1 MRYGQARTVGT
12 QRNLGRKKQKTIST
26 FFLITSLG
34 PLLSVTTGCAGL
46 VASTKQSSS
55 TSASF
60 QLNPANVNFG
70 QVVVGKP
77 TTQTISLTNTGNV
90 ALNILKMTVSDAHFT
105 VLGMNTPLAL
115 AVGQSSN
122 FTITAAPTT
131 AGALTARLTAQG
143 DGGSTPVAVNLSAT
157 GVSSQPQLSVSPA
170 ALNFGNVFTGLK
182 ATNNLVL
189 TNAGTANLTIS
200 LLALS
205 AAEFSVGGITTP
217 ETLSAGQSAQIAL
230 TFAPSATGSATGS
243 LTITSNDPLSP
254 TLSVALSG
262 TGTSTPTGRLTA
274 NTSSINFGP
283 VAPGT
288 TAEQPIVLTNG
299 GNSAVAISSITVAGA
314 GVTAT
319 GIEIP
324 GILNPEESATL
335 KASFAPATTASVTGS
350 ITIVSNAANT
360 PLKIAVTGTGAQ
372 PGLSISPSSFNFGNV
387 VDGQSKSQTFTVTN
401 TGTLALA
408 LTQLTAS
415 GGGYSVSGL
424 ATPAT
429 IASGSNATFSV
440 LFAPRTAGS
449 LAGTVSLV
457 SNAPNSPNVLSLM
470 GTGTA
475 ASVTLSASP
484 TSVSFT
490 NVRAGS
496 SSSKSVTILN
506 SGNTSVTLSQVGVS
520 AKDFSVSGLTTPVS
534 LAAGQNASMNVT
546 FQPSASENV
555 TGNITV
561 ASSQGAAAV
570 IAVSGNGVQPA
581 SSITPSSVSFGNVT
595 VGSPASQMIQL
606 QNSGSGTLT
615 VSQASV
621 TGSGFGIGTLA
632 LPLTL
637 SSGQTSNFNV
647 QFNPATAG
655 AATGTVSL
663 VNNAPNSPTTIGLSG
678 TGVAATQ
685 VLTFSTTSISFGN
698 VNAGSSATQ
707 SVTLA
712 NSGNSNVTVS
722 QISEN
727 GAGFTLTGA
736 NTPVTLSPGQSMTF
750 NVIFNPSAAGSD
762 SGSVTVTSTASG
774 SPKTIALSGNG
785 VQTSHSVTL
794 SWTTSTSTVSGYNIY
809 RTTIS
814 GSGYA
819 KINSGLIAG
828 LTYTDTTVQSGTTY
842 YYVATAVDASG
853 DESSDSNQ
861 ATAVIP

>member
-1 MRYGQARTVGT
+1 
-12 QRNLGRKKQKTIST
+12 
-26 FFLITSLG
+26 
-34 PLLSVTTGCAGL
+34 
-46 VASTKQSSS
+46 
-55 TSASF
+55 
-60 QLNPANVNFG
+60 
-70 QVVVGKP
+70 
-77 TTQTISLTNTGNV
+77 
-90 ALNILKMTVSDAHFT
+90 
-105 VLGMNTPLAL
+105 
-115 AVGQSSN
+115 
-122 FTITAAPTT
+122 
-131 AGALTARLTAQG
+131 
-143 DGGSTPVAVNLSAT
+143 
-157 GVSSQPQLSVSPA
+157 
-170 ALNFGNVFTGLK
+170 
-182 ATNNLVL
+182 
-189 TNAGTANLTIS
+189 
-200 LLALS
+200 
-205 AAEFSVGGITTP
+205 
-217 ETLSAGQSAQIAL
+217 
-230 TFAPSATGSATGS
+230 
-243 LTITSNDPLSP
+243 
-254 TLSVALSG
+254 
-262 TGTSTPTGRLTA
+262 
-274 NTSSINFGP
+274 
-283 VAPGT
+283 
-288 TAEQPIVLTNG
+288 
-299 GNSAVAISSITVAGA
+299 
-314 GVTAT
+314 
-319 GIEIP
+319 
-324 GILNPEESATL
+324 
-335 KASFAPATTASVTGS
+335 
-350 ITIVSNAANT
+350 
-360 PLKIAVTGTGAQ
+360 
-372 PGLSISPSSFNFGNV
+372 
-387 VDGQSKSQTFTVTN
+387 
-401 TGTLALA
+401 
-408 LTQLTAS
+408 
-415 GGGYSVSGL
+415 
-424 ATPAT
+424 
-429 IASGSNATFSV
+429 
-440 LFAPRTAGS
+440 
-449 LAGTVSLV
+449 
-457 SNAPNSPNVLSLM
+457 
-470 GTGTA
+470 
-475 ASVTLSASP
+475 
-484 TSVSFT
+484 
-490 NVRAGS
+490 
-496 SSSKSVTILN
+496 
-506 SGNTSVTLSQVGVS
+506 VS
-520 AKDFSVSGLTTPVS
+520 AKDFSVSGLTTPVT

-561 ASSQGAAAV
+561 ASSQGADAV

-615 VSQASV
+615 VSQVSV

-663 VNNAPNSPTTIGLSG
+663 VSDAPNSPTTIGLSG

-722 QISEN
+722 KISEN

-762 SGSVTVTSTASG
+762 TSSVTVTSTASG
-774 SPKTIALSGNG
+774 SPKTIALSGIG
-785 VQTSHSVTL
+785 VQTSHWVTL

-861 ATAVIP
+861 ATAAIP

>member
-26 FFLITSLG
+26 FFLIASLSS
-34 PLLSVTTGCAGL
+34 LLSVTTGCAGL

-55 TSASF
+55 ASASF

-70 QVVVGKP
+70 QVVVGKQ
-77 TTQTISLTNTGNV
+77 TTQTIALTNTGKV
-90 ALNILKMTVSDAHFT
+90 ALNILKMTVSDVHFT
-105 VLGMNTPLAL
+105 VAGMTTPLAL

-131 AGALTARLTAQG
+131 AGALTATLTAQG

-170 ALNFGNVFTGLK
+170 ALNFGNVSTGLK

-189 TNAGTANLTIS
+189 TNTGTANLTIS

-205 AAEFSVGGITTP
+205 AADFSVGGITTP

-254 TLSVALSG
+254 ALSIALSG
-262 TGTSTPTGRLTA
+262 TGTSTPIGRLTA

-288 TAEQPIVLTNG
+288 TAEQHIVLTNG

-324 GILNPEESATL
+324 GILNPQESATL

-350 ITIVSNAANT
+350 ITVVSNAANG
-360 PLKIAVTGTGAQ
+360 PLKIAVTGTGGQ

-387 VDGQSKSQTFTVTN
+387 VDGQSKSEAFTVTN
-401 TGTLALA
+401 TGTLALT
-408 LTQLTAS
+408 LTQLAAS
-415 GGGYSVSGL
+415 GGYTVSGL
-424 ATPAT
+424 ATPTT
-429 IASGSNATFSV
+429 IASGSSATFSV
-440 LFAPRTAGS
+440 LFAPRAAGS
-449 LAGTVSLV
+449 VAGTVSLV
-457 SNAPNSPNVLSLM
+457 SNAPDSPNVLSLA

-484 TSVSFT
+484 ASVSFT
-490 NVRAGS
+490 NVHAGN

-506 SGNTSVTLSQVGVS
+506 SGNTSVTLSQVSVS
-520 AKDFSVSGLTTPVS
+520 AKDFSVSGLTTPVT
-534 LAAGQNASMNVT
+534 LAAGQNASINVT

-561 ASSQGAAAV
+561 ASSQGADAV

-581 SSITPSSVSFGNVT
+581 SSITPSSVNFGNVT

-615 VSQASV
+615 VSQVSV
-621 TGSGFGIGTLA
+621 TGSGFGIGSLA

-722 QISEN
+722 NISEN
-727 GAGFTLTGA
+727 GAAFTLTGA
-736 NTPVTLSPGQSMTF
+736 NTPVTLSPGQGMTF
-750 NVIFNPSAAGSD
+750 NAIFNPSAAGSD
-762 SGSVTVTSTASG
+762 TGSVTVTSTASG
-774 SPKTIALSGNG
+774 SPKTIALSGIG

-794 SWTTSTSTVSGYNIY
+794 SWTASTSTVSGYNIY

-828 LTYTDTTVQSGTTY
+828 LTYTDTTVESATTY